1 MRIDHAAILA
11 GGYGK
16 RLGNITKKTPKPLL
30 KINNL
35 EFIKYL
41 IFDLVI
47 NGFKKIV
54 ILTHYKD
61 RLFRKELENFEFLNV
76 KIICLKEKKPL
87 GTGGSIA
94 QLKKFKSDFLI
105 LNGDSYTRFNYKKF
119 LSIKK
124 IRLSKIL
131 IVKNNN
137 YKSNKK
143 LNNLKIDQNS
153 KISFSKNK
161 IYMNAGVYIFK
172 KELIKKFKIEK
183 CSLENDL
190 LPKLI
195 NNNLVEGFI
204 SKNDFIDIGLKKN
217 LKKTS
222 NFFKKIFKLKAV
234 FFDRDGTLNK
244 NYGYVFKIEKFKWL
258 NGVIDTLK
266 LLNFFKIK
274 IIVISNQSGIG
285 RGYYSMKSYLNL
297 IKEINEKLK
306 KDEIKI
312 DRFYCAPYFK
322 FAKEEI
328 YRSSVNL
335 RKPNNGMIIKAMRD
349 FKLNKKNCFMIG
361 DKKSDLIAAK
371 KSKIQFYK
379 KNKVSLYNQIIKNLQ
394 NFQLISKKKF

>member
-153 KISFSKNK
+153 KISFSNNK

-190 LPKLI
+190 LPTLI

-274 IIVISNQSGIG
+274 TIVVTNQSGIG

-306 KDEIKI
+306 KDKIKI

-361 DKKSDLIAAK
+361 DKNSDLIAAK

-379 KNKVSLYNQIIKNLQ
+379 KNKVSLYDQIIKNLQ
-394 NFQLISKKKF
+394 NFQLISKKNF

>member
-379 KNKVSLYNQIIKNLQ
+379 KNKVSLYDQIIKNLQ
-394 NFQLISKKKF
+394 NFQLISKKNF

>member
-153 KISFSKNK
+153 KISFSNNK

-190 LPKLI
+190 LPTLI

-274 IIVISNQSGIG
+274 IIVITNQSGIG

-306 KDEIKI
+306 KDKIKI

-371 KSKIQFYK
+371 KSKIKFYK
-379 KNKVSLYNQIIKNLQ
+379 KNKVSLYDQIIKNLQ
-394 NFQLISKKKF
+394 NFQLISKKNF

>member
-76 KIICLKEKKPL
+76 KIICLKEKEPL

-394 NFQLISKKKF
+394 NFQLISKKNF

>member
-153 KISFSKNK
+153 KISFSNNK

-190 LPKLI
+190 LPTLI

-274 IIVISNQSGIG
+274 IIVITNQSGIG

-306 KDEIKI
+306 KDKIKI

-379 KNKVSLYNQIIKNLQ
+379 KNKVSLYDQIIKNLQ
-394 NFQLISKKKF
+394 NFQLISKKNF

>member
-394 NFQLISKKKF
+394 NFQLISKKNF

>member
-153 KISFSKNK
+153 KISFSNNK

-379 KNKVSLYNQIIKNLQ
+379 KNKVSLYDQIIKNLQ
-394 NFQLISKKKF
+394 NFQLISKKNF